1 MWAAA
6 RLVGG
11 GMRMVESL
19 RLRGRLLVERVASK
33 AVKEDAD
40 QLATRVPSPLNIC
53 TQASNSSNR
62 NCLLSPKKINSWNSC
77 TNQ

>member
-40 QLATRVPSPLNIC
+40 
-53 TQASNSSNR
+53 
-62 NCLLSPKKINSWNSC
+62 
-77 TNQ
+77 